1 MKITLKITLFLI
13 CFACSLVMRAQD
25 AIVYDYR
32 LDQKA
37 LNDSKNPIPYEI
49 RNAPLFGKT
58 INVFGAS
65 RARNN
70 RKDVTETWHCKLAQK
85 YHMFYRNYARNNCC
99 ISFDRRRERWS
110 APINEFYE
118 DMDTC
123 DYILLIGGHSDAEQ
137 IIKGKGT
144 LEEFEEGYAKL
155 LRGFI
160 HKAPSAKVAVFTPW
174 RINNPPYPDITRIM
188 VETGG
193 RFAIPVYDC
202 STQSGIYVWDMEFAR
217 RYFHT
222 YQDNTH
228 LNSKG
233 HDLFMNKA
241 EKFMLG
247 L

>member
-1 MKITLKITLFLI
+1 MILI
-13 CFACSLVMRAQD
+13 SLAFSMAMHAQD

-32 LDQKA
+32 LDEKA
-37 LNDSKNPIPYEI
+37 LNDNKNPIPYEI
-49 RNAPLFGKT
+49 RNSELFGKT

-65 RARNN
+65 RARNHL
-70 RKDVTETWHCKLAQK
+70 REITDTWHCKLAQK
-85 YHMFYRNYARNNCC
+85 YHMLYRNYARNNCC
-99 ISFDRRRERWS
+99 IAFDRRRERWS

-123 DYILLIGGHSDAEQ
+123 DYILLSGGHSDAEQ

-144 LEEFEEGYAKL
+144 VEEFEEGFAKL
-155 LRGFI
+155 IRGFI
-160 HKAPSAKVAVFTPW
+160 KKAPSSKIAVFTPW
-174 RINNPPYPDITRIM
+174 KIATPPYPDIIRIM
-188 VETGG
+188 IEQC
-193 RFAIPVYDC
+193 RNFAVPVYDC
-202 STQSGIYVWDMEFAR
+202 STQSGIYVWEMEFAR

-228 LNSKG
+228 LNAKG
-233 HDLFMNKA
+233 HDLFFNKA

>member
-1 MKITLKITLFLI
+1 MKITLKITLILI

-37 LNDSKNPIPYEI
+37 LNDSKNPIPSEI

-70 RKDVTETWHCKLAQK
+70 RKEVTDTWHCKLAQK
-85 YHMFYRNYARNNCC
+85 YHMLYRNYARNNCC
-99 ISFDRRRERWS
+99 IAFDRRRERWS

-118 DMDTC
+118 EMDTC

-155 LRGFI
+155 LRGFV
-160 HKAPSAKVAVFTPW
+160 KKEPDAKVAVFTPW
-174 RINNPPYPDITRIM
+174 NIKNPPYPDITRIM
-188 VETGG
+188 VEQG
-193 RFAIPVYDC
+193 RNFSIPVFNC
-202 STQSGIYVWDMEFAR
+202 ATQSGIYVWDLEFAR
-217 RYFHT
+217 RYFHS

-228 LNSKG
+228 LNARG
-233 HDLFMNKA
+233 HDLFYNKA

>member
-1 MKITLKITLFLI
+1 MKIIRKLTLILMCL
-13 CFACSLVMRAQD
+13 ASSLAMHAQD

-32 LDQKA
+32 LDDKA
-37 LNDSKNPIPYEI
+37 LNDNKNPIPHEI
-49 RNAPLFGKT
+49 RNSPLFGKT

-70 RKDVTETWHCKLAQK
+70 RKEITDTWHCKVAQK
-85 YHMFYRNYARNNCC
+85 YHMLYRNYARNNCC
-99 ISFDRRRERWS
+99 IAFDRRRERWS

-144 LEEFEEGYAKL
+144 VEEFEEGFAKL
-155 LRGFI
+155 IRGFI
-160 HKAPSAKVAVFTPW
+160 KKAPSSKIAVFTPW
-174 RINNPPYPDITRIM
+174 KIATPPYPDIIRIM
-188 VETGG
+188 IEQC
-193 RFAIPVYDC
+193 RNFAVPVYDC
-202 STQSGIYVWDMEFAR
+202 STQSGIYVWEMEFAR

-228 LNSKG
+228 LNAKG
-233 HDLFMNKA
+233 HDLFFNKA

>member
-1 MKITLKITLFLI
+1 MKITVKITLILI
-13 CFACSLVMRAQD
+13 CLACSLVMRAQD

-32 LDQKA
+32 LDAKA

-70 RKDVTETWHCKLAQK
+70 RRDVTETWHCKLAQK
-85 YHMFYRNYARNNCC
+85 YHMLYRNYARNNCC
-99 ISFDRRRERWS
+99 IAFDRRRERWS

-118 DMDTC
+118 EMDTC

-137 IIKGKGT
+137 IIKGKG
-144 LEEFEEGYAKL
+144 
-155 LRGFI
+155 RGFI
-160 HKAPSAKVAVFTPW
+160 KKAPSAKVAVFTPW

-188 VETGG
+188 VETGH

-202 STQSGIYVWDMEFAR
+202 STVSGMYVWDMEFAR
-217 RYFHT
+217 RYFHS

-228 LNSKG
+228 LNAKG
-233 HDLFMNKA
+233 HDLFFNKA